1 MTCSSST
8 FCSVCACKR
17 VREQTVVGTFRKGSK
32 SELPQGQEGGGGDLV
47 VGPGTAFGLE
57 RRELRRSLAR
67 QCLVPFGGHT
77 NMTSMRGTL
86 MATHAS
92 HAGHTRLHD
101 RSCNK
106 QSATSK
112 EDTPAPLHAAA

>member
-1 MTCSSST
+1 
-8 FCSVCACKR
+8 

-86 MATHAS
+86 MAPHAS
-92 HAGHTRLHD
+92 HAGHTAY
-101 RSCNK
+101 K
-106 QSATSK
+106 TGAATSKDSAK
-112 EDTPAPLHAAA
+112 EDTPARLHAAA